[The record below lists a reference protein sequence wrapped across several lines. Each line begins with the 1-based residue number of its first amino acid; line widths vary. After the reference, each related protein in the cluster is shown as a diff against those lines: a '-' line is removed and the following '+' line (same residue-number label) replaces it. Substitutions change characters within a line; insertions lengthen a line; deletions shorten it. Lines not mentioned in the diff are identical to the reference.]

1 MGLYMN
7 YGVQRLLDQ
16 QQRVLRSAFPIY
28 LRIKNFIDTQ
38 SQLWSQLGFSIA
50 PTGAPA
56 GASNSSFNYMFAV
69 GGVGTSHSITV
80 GPNTYLYSEVI
91 GETVDSLAAAMAM
104 LATTVTG
111 VSILQDPFVALAVVA
126 GPAVQ
131 ISPSNN
137 SGAVVGVSGTDL
149 NPSTLLWVTNSTTV
163 TLAAS
168 PGTTDILITPPP
180 NIEMVSTHNIGQS
193 MGKLRFGARIVTVSQ
208 GFVAQQVSAQ
218 NLPDQNLVWR
228 GPQVVGLVSE
238 NLLFSI
244 EDVNHSELTGNTVF
258 WYLTCNVSELRTSGQ
273 LPTVNDADG
282 R

>member
-1 MGLYMN
+1 MN

-16 QQRVLRSAFPIY
+16 HQRVLRSAFPIY

-38 SQLWSQLGFSIA
+38 SQMWSQLGFSIA

-56 GASNSSFNYMFAV
+56 GSSNSPFNYTFAV
-69 GGVGTSHSITV
+69 GGVGTVHSITV
-80 GPNTYLYSEVI
+80 GPNTYLYSEVF
-91 GETVDSLAAAMAM
+91 GETTASLALAMTTA
-104 LATTVTG
+104 ATTATG
-111 VSILQDPFVALAVVA
+111 VPITDDPFVALTVVS

-131 ISPSNN
+131 VAPSNN
-137 SGAVVGVSGTDL
+137 SGAVIGVSGSDL
-149 NPSTLLWVTNSTTV
+149 NLSTLLWVTNSPTG
-163 TLAAS
+163 TLVATA
-168 PGTTDILITPPP
+168 GTTDILITPPP

-208 GFVAQQVSAQ
+208 GFVAQQAMAQ

-244 EDVNHSELTGNTVF
+244 ENVDHSELTGNTVF
-258 WYLTCNVSELRTSGQ
+258 WYLTCNVSELRVSGQ
-273 LPTVNDADG
+273 VPILNVADG